1 MDFNIESLLDKV
13 SDHVKSLASTE
24 TVLGEEFTIG
34 EFTCRPV
41 IKVGTG
47 FGSGAGTGK
56 DPKSNKGT
64 GGGAGAGIGITPL
77 GFKVCFEGGYMEES
91 FRKERHIRQTFQKQ
105 KREIAFLKKKIRSK
119 NILNTFLLVS
129 LILALTLISLMA
141 LELVDL
147 LSFDHGI
154 ACDLCGVRVLIGQD
168 K

>member
-1 MDFNIESLLDKV
+1 MDINIEALLDKV

-24 TVLGEEFTIG
+24 TILGEEFTLG

-56 DPKSNKGT
+56 DPKSNSGT

-77 GFKVCFEGGYMEES
+77 GFLTTKGD
-91 FRKERHIRQTFQKQ
+91 
-105 KREIAFLKKKIRSK
+105 EIYFIPSDKKTPLS
-119 NILNTFLLVS
+119 S
-129 LILALTLISLMA
+129 LI
-141 LELVDL
+141 EQVPDLVEKVADMKNKGEKKEEKKEEKG
-147 LSFDHGI
+147 S
-154 ACDLCGVRVLIGQD
+154 

>member
-13 SDHVKSLASTE
+13 SEHVKSLASTE
-24 TVLGEEFTIG
+24 TILGDEFTLG

-77 GFKVCFEGGYMEES
+77 GFLVAKGDQIYFVPS
-91 FRKERHIRQTFQKQ
+91 D
-105 KREIAFLKKKIRSK
+105 KKTPLS
-119 NILNTFLLVS
+119 
-129 LILALTLISLMA
+129 TLIDKVPD
-141 LELVDL
+141 LVEKVAEMKNK
-147 LSFDHGI
+147 GEKKEEENEEKK
-154 ACDLCGVRVLIGQD
+154 AD
-168 K
+168 KSNK